1 MNHMVL
7 HGFSYITAPQTEWP
21 GFAAFTP
28 YKGGIGY
35 ADAWGP
41 REPMW
46 THATDITGY
55 LGRMQTILQRGVP
68 QHDVAWFSQ
77 KGYVGA
83 GYNTPWFSAAGTMEG
98 WSLNIIG
105 PTLLQLPNGKVK
117 NNRLAPDGPG
127 YRILAFEGD
136 DFGGNESVMTLDSA
150 TRILEY
156 AQQGLPVLVVG
167 NWSVVHAYGQGE
179 ASDSPRITALFSE
192 LLKLKNVANV
202 ATEADIPNGVAALG
216 LSPNVQYNSSQLIN
230 FHKVDGDLDHFLFVA
245 STPTAFAISTKVPTS
260 GVEVDVIIP
269 RRFQNAV
276 PISMDLWTG
285 EMVPL
290 GTYVELSSTHI
301 QVRINLQA
309 YQATMITLAVLP
321 TLDHAISTTANAVY
335 RGTMGLVLRSNTTG
349 TFTTMLSTGR
359 KTETKIGTIP
369 PVQELQNW
377 TLNVQDYQPGMTNT
391 TTRIVKHTIQL
402 EELTVWTNITELLDV
417 SGIGTYSTSFNL
429 HDWPSD
435 AGAMLQ
441 IPSFLGSFRITVNGK
456 QMPPVDQLSIEF
468 DIGMYLKPGT
478 NTLEIE
484 VATTL
489 LNRLR
494 ITEPDVYGIAS
505 RQAFGLVGPVV
516 IAPYREEVI
525 AF

>member
-7 HGFSYITAPQTEWP
+7 HGFAYITAPQTEWP

-46 THATDITGY
+46 THATDVTGY
-55 LGRMQTILQRGVP
+55 LGRMQVILQRGVA

-83 GYNTPWFSAAGTMEG
+83 GYNSPWFSAAGAMEG

-117 NNRLAPDGPG
+117 NKVLAPEGPG
-127 YRILAFEGD
+127 YRLLAFEGD
-136 DFGGNESVMTLDSA
+136 AFSSDKSVMTLDST

-167 NWSVVHAYGQGE
+167 NWSVVEAYGHGE
-179 ASDSPRITALFSE
+179 ASDSPKITALFSE

-202 ATEADIPNGVAALG
+202 ATEADIPNGVEALG
-216 LSPNVQYNSSQLIN
+216 LLPDVQYNSSQLIN
-230 FHKVDGDLDHFLFVA
+230 LHKIDGDLDHFLFVA
-245 STPTAFAISTKVPTS
+245 STPTAFAISTKVPTF
-260 GVEVDVIIP
+260 GVEVDVILP
-269 RRFQNAV
+269 RRFTNAV
-276 PISMDLWTG
+276 PILMDLWTG
-285 EMVPL
+285 EMSPL
-290 GTYVELSSTHI
+290 GLYTELSSTHI
-301 QVRINLQA
+301 QVHISLQA

-321 TLDHAISTTANAVY
+321 TLDHAINTTANTVY
-335 RGTMGLVLRSNTTG
+335 RGTKGLVLRSNTTG
-349 TFTTMLSTGR
+349 TFSTLLHAGHTIQTR
-359 KTETKIGTIP
+359 IGTIP
-369 PVQELQNW
+369 PAQELQKW

-391 TTRIVKHTIQL
+391 TTTIVKHTIQL

-417 SGIGTYSTSFNL
+417 SGVGTYTTSFNL

-435 AGAMLQ
+435 AGAILQ
-441 IPSFLGSFRITVNGK
+441 IPSFLGSFRIAVNGK
-456 QMPPVDQLSIEF
+456 QMPPVDQLNVEF
-468 DIGMYLKPGT
+468 DIGTYLKSGT

-489 LNRLR
+489 LNRMR
-494 ITEPDVYGIAS
+494 IAEPDVYSIAT
-505 RQAFGLVGPVV
+505 RQAFGLVGPVM

-525 AF
+525 GL